1 LAGGGVHERG
11 DIAAHLVVGFGV
23 PDGPREAGLRLATVR
38 VARVAASSLSADRTV
53 AAVSSRSS
61 TAPMIPMSGSRTSR
75 WVLTVFGA
83 RPARPSASQS
93 LIACATV

>member
-1 LAGGGVHERG
+1 MARVSP
-11 DIAAHLVVGFGV
+11 ACAM
-23 PDGPREAGLRLATVR
+23 PTVR
-38 VARVAASSLSADRTV
+38 VARVAASSFSAERTV
-53 AAVSSRSS
+53 AAVSSRSG
-61 TAPMIPMSGSRTSR
+61 TAPMMLLRGSKTSR